1 MCDRHFLLYVVLD
14 AILYRRKKLFFLFFK
29 FCFVLFC
36 FGLVSESFF
45 GREIFSVFFRLV
57 FLVMKRK
64 CHGGSIVES

>member
-1 MCDRHFLLYVVLD
+1 MLD
-14 AILYRRKKLFFLFFK
+14 AILYRRKKLLFPFFE
-29 FCFVLFC
+29 FCFV

-45 GREIFSVFFRLV
+45 GRETFSVFFRLV